1 MENPKTHPKPQIT
14 HAISDEHLGAVEGD
28 RANDNMQGNRN
39 APALDDEGLPEN
51 DVAISEDVLGATED
65 ETQG

>member
-1 MENPKTHPKPQIT
+1 MDKPTSHPKPNIA
-14 HAISDEHLGAVEGD
+14 HSISDEHLGAVEGD
-28 RANDNMQGNRN
+28 KSSDTMQGNRN
-39 APALDDEGLPEN
+39 APALDEEGLPEN

>member
-1 MENPKTHPKPQIT
+1 MTDSTSNPKPKVT

-28 RANDNMQGNRN
+28 RSGDAPPGNRN
-39 APALDDEGLPEN
+39 APALDEDGMPKN
-51 DVAISEDVLGATED
+51 DVAIFEDVVGANAD